1 VKAKLVKPLVAIA
14 AVVGLA
20 AMPLSA
26 GAATPR
32 TLWVA
37 PAPIISSSISSATA
51 GTSCATATFHTI
63 QSAINAAAPGA
74 TINICAGTY
83 VEQLT
88 ITQSVSLIA
97 QGAVTVQLPPAPANG
112 TTACDA
118 ANVTAGYQP
127 DQSGIVICAAAT
139 VNIQGLTV
147 DAAWPGSTCYDSLW
161 GILVGGGATLNF
173 VKSSV
178 TAAGAVPLNGCQ
190 GGVGVQVGMAWT
202 TPVEVGHANLLNDS
216 VSGYQKNGITVDGT
230 GSTANIAATT
240 VAGIGATAQIAQN
253 GIQISNGAQGT
264 IVGAK
269 VTGNEC
275 NYNAPVTCG
284 PDGFNN
290 VQSAGVLFYGAAAG
304 SSISASTI
312 SGNDMGVY
320 SDDTSPTA
328 PTSPNVSILGDTLA
342 NRYEGVVLD
351 QGLTEIDGDSFSG
364 GEAGIDVLQYSAQ
377 SYAPN
382 GSASLDTFRG
392 ASIAAVA
399 VESDQSPGDFAGTL
413 TVRLSDLRGN
423 AARVVNNS
431 LNYRVLQQ
439 FDL

>member
-1 VKAKLVKPLVAIA
+1 VVVALA
-14 AVVGLA
+14 GLA
-20 AMPLSA
+20 TLPAAASA
-26 GAATPR
+26 ASPA

-37 PAPIISSSISSATA
+37 PAPVVVSSALSATPTVATA
-51 GTSCATATFHTI
+51 GTSCANPGYHTI
-63 QSAINAAAPGA
+63 QSAIAAAPAGA

-88 ITQSVSLIA
+88 ITQSVSLVA
-97 QGAVTVQLPPAPANG
+97 QGAVTVQLPAAPANG

-118 ANVTAGYQP
+118 ANVAAGFQP
-127 DQSGIVICAAAT
+127 DQSGVVICGAAT

-147 DAAWPGSTCYDSLW
+147 DAAWPGGTCYDSLW
-161 GILVGGGATLNF
+161 GILVGGGATLNLT
-173 VKSSV
+173 KSSV

-190 GGVGVQVGMAWT
+190 GGVAVQVGMAWT

-216 VSGYQKNGITVDGT
+216 VSGYQKNGITVDGK
-230 GSTANIAATT
+230 GSSANIAATT

-253 GIQISNGAQGT
+253 GIQISNGALGT
-264 IVGAK
+264 IVAAK
-269 VTGNEC
+269 ITGNEC
-275 NYNAPVTCG
+275 DYDAPVVCG

-290 VQSAGVLFYGAAAG
+290 TQAAGVLFYGAAAG

-312 SGNDMGVY
+312 SGNDLGVY
-320 SDDTSPTA
+320 SFDANPTA
-328 PTSPNVSILGDTLA
+328 PSSPVVSILANSLA

-351 QGLTEIDGDSFSG
+351 QGFTEVDADSFSG
-364 GEAGIDVLQYSAQ
+364 GESGIDVLQYSGQ

-382 GSASLDTFRG
+382 GSANADIFRG
-392 ASIAAVA
+392 ASVAAVQ
-399 VESDQSPGDFAGTL
+399 VESDQEAGDFAGTL

-423 AARVVNNS
+423 AARVVDNS